1 MTYRRFMDKNA
12 DIIETNLY
20 ALTFAIRTYVG
31 DRPNPHAL
39 GRTLCDRGE
48 EAFCWLHPQGMRFET
63 LPADNALLI
72 FMQSEEDAA
81 LFKLFWV

>member
-1 MTYRRFMDKNA
+1 MSRFIDKKTSIA
-12 DIIETNLY
+12 ETNVY
-20 ALTFAIRTYVG
+20 PLTFAIRTYVG
-31 DRPNPHAL
+31 DRPNPYAL

-48 EAFCWLHPQGMRFET
+48 EAFCWLFEQGMRFET

-81 LFKLFWV
+81 LFKLFWL